1 MKNLLKEWKYDIIC
15 FPETKLDSL
24 NSVIVKSLWG
34 SPFINWAVLNADH
47 TAGGCLAGL
56 GYEGL

>member
-34 SPFINWAVLNADH
+34 SPFINWAVLNANH
-47 TAGGCLAGL
+47 TAGGCLASL
-56 GYEGL
+56 G

>member
-15 FPETKLDSL
+15 FPEIKLDSL
-24 NSVIVKSLWG
+24 NSVVVKSLWC

-47 TAGGCLAGL
+47 TAGGCLVGL
-56 GYEGL
+56 G